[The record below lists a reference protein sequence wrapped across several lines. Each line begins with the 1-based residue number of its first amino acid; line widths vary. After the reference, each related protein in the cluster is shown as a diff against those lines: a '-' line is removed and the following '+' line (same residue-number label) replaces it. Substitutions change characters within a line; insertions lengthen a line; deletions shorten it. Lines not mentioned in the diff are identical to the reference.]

1 MNSKIITV
9 PTSSLDAARKAY
21 GRIIRAA
28 KRLGVEMNPDG
39 MKIVWETKRE
49 LTRKVE
55 TLIKEEGEIN
65 SAGTSKYLV
74 EVVDVELQIPNI
86 GASSGAWRVAG
97 IVCKVDHEE
106 GSIAPEENEIW
117 TEHQDVRDRF
127 RSAKLFCDHCKVNR
141 FRVRTIVCREVAT
154 NRLVQ
159 VGVECGQHYVRDA
172 EKDVKALEFQEFV
185 TNLIDVE
192 FGEDEGACWGGAR
205 RLRALDAED
214 TVAMVLRVIRDDNG
228 YVASSI
234 ENKYGD
240 KEPNP
245 HATWRKVLDRLTHP
259 EPGEISEADKAR
271 YKELART
278 FGDIEAGRVQ
288 IELAQINCLRS
299 EMDRVTDRMIG
310 AYEARKLWLAN
321 QPTDA
326 DYEQAGKVL
335 AWLAAAEVFE
345 APVGRDLTFEERR
358 KLDGSEFLRS
368 LKTAFAPGWISDKR
382 LAFGACV
389 TRAYDRAMAEAAKV
403 ANPPTDKAPEGR
415 VTVEGTVISTRH
427 VEDDFGGCWK
437 MLVELSTRA
446 RVWCSVP
453 GGCAGRPGETV
464 KFTATFTRSDK
475 DEFFSFGSRPK
486 LFVEKPAKV
495 KKSKAAAEQTLA
507 LI

>member
-1 MNSKIITV
+1 MNPKIITV
-9 PTSSLDAARKAY
+9 PTSSLDAVRKAY

-28 KRLGVEMNPDG
+28 KRLGVEMNPNG

-55 TLIKEEGEIN
+55 TLIKEESEIN
-65 SAGTSKYLV
+65 SAGTRTYLV

-106 GSIAPEENEIW
+106 GSVAPEENEIW

-205 RLRALDAED
+205 RLRAIDAEEA
-214 TVAMVLRVIRDDNG
+214 VAMVLAVIREDSG

-234 ENKYGD
+234 ENEWGD

-245 HATWRKVLDRLTHP
+245 AATWRKVLARLDESEPDAVHFP
-259 EPGEISEADKAR
+259 ESRIAWAAR
-271 YKELART
+271 R
-278 FGDIEAGRVQ
+278 
-288 IELAQINCLRS
+288 
-299 EMDRVTDRMIG
+299 
-310 AYEARKLWLAN
+310 
-321 QPTDA
+321 PTDA

-335 AWLAAAEVFE
+335 AWLTAAEVFE

-358 KLDGSEFLRS
+358 KLAGSHFLRS

-427 VEDDFGGCWK
+427 VENDFGGCWK

-453 GGCAGRPGETV
+453 EGCAGRPGEAV

-495 KKSKAAAEQTLA
+495 KKSKAAVEQTLA